1 MTEKR
6 GKDIFF
12 DNQTHSIE
20 GAKKNNDEIIKER
33 SVSAEKKKPN
43 ISFCWKIAFVDIC
56 RNAVN
61 STICVRNLFFIQLNF
76 FRVEA
81 DKVKGVVS

>member
-33 SVSAEKKKPN
+33 SVSAEKKN
-43 ISFCWKIAFVDIC
+43 LIFHFVGKLHLLIF
-56 RNAVN
+56 AEM
-61 STICVRNLFFIQLNF
+61 Q
-76 FRVEA
+76 
-81 DKVKGVVS
+81 